1 MKWLLTKLFGSLAG
15 RRASLI
21 CKEEIWLAGTE
32 ELARRTRNCRQE
44 SGAFLLGTEG
54 DVKRIEKFVF
64 YDDIDPR
71 ALSSGIVHFDG
82 SKYPL
87 LWGICRADGLQ
98 VVADVHVHPG
108 GYQQSYSDR
117 TEPAMPRAGHIAM
130 ILADFAQRE
139 VRPGGIGIYEY
150 LGNRQWSDRTREGR
164 SFFELD

>member
-21 CKEEIWLAGTE
+21 CKEKIWLAGAQ
-32 ELARRTRNCRQE
+32 ELARRTRNCTQE

-64 YDDIDPR
+64 YDDIDPY

-108 GYQQSYSDR
+108 SYQQSYSDR

-130 ILADFAQRE
+130 ILGDFAQRE

-150 LGNRQWSDRTREGR
+150 LGNRHWSDRTREGR